1 MQRTPENTGVFNFV
15 TGDRTGRKRLAER
28 RALVELSIMSHGGPW
43 GGCDE
48 CHQHERNTLQPNLDA
63 ILEWYKHLNED

>member
-1 MQRTPENTGVFNFV
+1 MTREERERKHRA
-15 TGDRTGRKRLAER
+15 DRHNV
-28 RALVELSIMSHGGPW
+28 VELSIMSHGGPW

-48 CHQHERNTLQPNLDA
+48 CHEHERNTLQPNLDA